1 LSWLN
6 QTLDE
11 LANLPSI
18 GYLPG
23 AAAAAEPMAI
33 AAFAFLGAQRIDPAQ
48 RLVDALAKMQQP
60 SGQVSVRAGEE
71 SPGWPTSLAVV
82 SWNAFMQATN
92 SRDHA
97 GHAARGIDW
106 LLANRGKSIERT
118 DAFGHNPELVGWAYA
133 EQTHSWVEPTAFA
146 VLALKSAGRGHES
159 AAREGVS
166 VLIDRQL
173 PGGGLNYGNTYVL
186 GQLLRS
192 HVQPTG
198 ISLLA
203 LAGETDHSGSIAKTI
218 AWLSRNIGPESTPL
232 SLAWAILGLRAHGK
246 EPSQADEWLASAVMR
261 VQSRDRSP
269 HKLALLALATRAWP
283 K

>member
-1 LSWLN
+1 
-6 QTLDE
+6 
-11 LANLPSI
+11 
-18 GYLPG
+18 
-23 AAAAAEPMAI
+23 
-33 AAFAFLGAQRIDPAQ
+33 
-48 RLVDALAKMQQP
+48 VDALAKMQQAN
-60 SGQVSVRAGEE
+60 GLVSVRAGDQ

-82 SWNAFMQATN
+82 AWNAFMQATN

-97 GHAARGIDW
+97 GNAARGVDW

-166 VLIDRQL
+166 VLTDRQL

-203 LAGETDHSGSIAKTI
+203 LAGETDRGGSMAKTV
-218 AWLSRNIGPESTPL
+218 AWLSRSIGPETTPL
-232 SLAWAILGLRAHGK
+232 SLAWAILGLRAHAH
-246 EPSQADEWLASAVMR
+246 EPAQADEWLSLAASR
-261 VQSRDRSP
+261 VQTRDRSP
-269 HKLALLALATRAWP
+269 HKLALLTLATKGWP
-283 K
+283 R